1 MYSWRGRSEFVPQI
15 VVIAPHPDDA
25 EIGMGATIA
34 KLAAQGHDV
43 LICDLTDGCPTPFG
57 DRPTR
62 IKEAGAALKALSPM
76 YSPSPAPAGSA
87 PDGGPGGGPGFGRVG
102 RLRRI
107 MLDLPNRRV
116 QHTIEARHMV
126 AGVYRAHRADVVF
139 VPHGLDAHPDHAAAT
154 RIAEDARFDAKLSGL
169 ATPTPPGMQDAPA
182 QYPRWLFY
190 YFCSHLRRVPDPT
203 FLIDVTGFEGAKRA
217 SLEAYHSQF
226 TANPANAGLVERVM
240 AGLTYFG
247 SRAGTAAAEPFFA
260 HEPIT
265 LGSLAS
271 VVGV

>member
-1 MYSWRGRSEFVPQI
+1 MAKI

-62 IKEAGAALKALSPM
+62 IREADMALKAL
-76 YSPSPAPAGSA
+76 APAQG
-87 PDGGPGGGPGFGRVG
+87 G

-126 AGVYRAHRADVVF
+126 AGVYRAHGADVVF
-139 VPHGLDAHPDHAAAT
+139 VPHGLDAHPDHVAAT

-169 ATPTPPGMQDAPA
+169 ATPTPSGMQDGPA
-182 QYPRWLFY
+182 RYPTWLFY
-190 YFCSHLRRVPDPT
+190 YYCSHLRRVPDPT

-226 TANPANAGLVERVM
+226 AANPANAGLVERVM

-247 SRAGTAAAEPFFA
+247 SRAGTAAAEAFFS
-260 HEPIT
+260 HEPLT
-265 LGSLAS
+265 LGSLGS
-271 VVGV
+271 VVGL

>member
-1 MYSWRGRSEFVPQI
+1 MAGV

-62 IKEAGAALKALSPM
+62 IKEAAQALAALTPPNSDARSAVDRSPG
-76 YSPSPAPAGSA
+76 AGSA
-87 PDGGPGGGPGFGRVG
+87 PAPG

-139 VPHGLDAHPDHAAAT
+139 VPHPLDAHPDHLAAT
-154 RIAEDARFDAKLSGL
+154 RIAEDARFDAKLTGL
-169 ATPTPPGMQDAPA
+169 ATPTPPGMDEAPPR
-182 QYPRWLFY
+182 YPRWLFY
-190 YFCSHLRRVPDPT
+190 YYCSHLRRVPDPT
-203 FLIDVTGFEGAKRA
+203 FLIDVTGFEAAKRA
-217 SLEAYHSQF
+217 GLAAYHSQF
-226 TANPANAGLVERVM
+226 SANPANAGLIDRVM

-247 SRAGTAAAEPFFA
+247 GRAGTAAAEPFFS

-271 VVGV
+271 LAGL

>member
-1 MYSWRGRSEFVPQI
+1 MANI

-43 LICDLTDGCPTPFG
+43 LICDLTDGCPTPIG

-62 IKEAGAALKALSPM
+62 IREADAALKAL
-76 YSPSPAPAGSA
+76 APAQGA
-87 PDGGPGGGPGFGRVG
+87 GRV
-102 RLRRI
+102 RRI

-116 QHTIEARHMV
+116 QHTIEARHVV
-126 AGVYRAHRADVVF
+126 AGVYRAHRADVGF
-139 VPHGLDAHPDHAAAT
+139 VPHGLDAHPDHLAAT

-169 ATPTPPGMQDAPA
+169 ATPTPPGMQDGPA
-182 QYPRWLFY
+182 RYPRWLFY
-190 YFCSHLRRVPDPT
+190 YYCSHLRRVPDPT

-271 VVGV
+271 VVGL

>member
-1 MYSWRGRSEFVPQI
+1 MANI

-25 EIGMGATIA
+25 EIGMGASIA

-62 IKEAGAALKALSPM
+62 IREAEAALKALTP
-76 YSPSPAPAGSA
+76 PQ
-87 PDGGPGGGPGFGRVG
+87 GGG

-116 QHTIEARHMV
+116 QHTIEARHKV

-139 VPHGLDAHPDHAAAT
+139 VPHGLDAHPDHLAAT

-169 ATPTPPGMQDAPA
+169 ATPTPPGMQDGPA
-182 QYPRWLFY
+182 RYPKWLFY
-190 YFCSHLRRVPDPT
+190 YYCSHLRRVPDPT

-226 TANPANAGLVERVM
+226 AANPANAGLVERVM

-247 SRAGTAAAEPFFA
+247 SRAGTPAAEAFFS

-265 LGSLAS
+265 LASLAS
-271 VVGV
+271 VAGL

>member
-1 MYSWRGRSEFVPQI
+1 
-15 VVIAPHPDDA
+15 
-25 EIGMGATIA
+25 
-34 KLAAQGHDV
+34 
-43 LICDLTDGCPTPFG
+43 
-57 DRPTR
+57 
-62 IKEAGAALKALSPM
+62 
-76 YSPSPAPAGSA
+76 
-87 PDGGPGGGPGFGRVG
+87 
-102 RLRRI
+102 
-107 MLDLPNRRV
+107 
-116 QHTIEARHMV
+116 
-126 AGVYRAHRADVVF
+126 
-139 VPHGLDAHPDHAAAT
+139 
-154 RIAEDARFDAKLSGL
+154 
-169 ATPTPPGMQDAPA
+169 MQDAPA

>member
-1 MYSWRGRSEFVPQI
+1 MANI

-62 IKEAGAALKALSPM
+62 IKEAEAALVAL
-76 YSPSPAPAGSA
+76 AGSA
-87 PDGGPGGGPGFGRVG
+87 RGGGRV
-102 RLRRI
+102 RRI

-116 QHTIEARHMV
+116 QHTIEARHVV
-126 AGVYRAHRADVVF
+126 AGVYRAHGADVVF
-139 VPHGLDAHPDHAAAT
+139 VPHGLDAHPDHLAAT

-169 ATPTPPGMQDAPA
+169 TTPTPPGMQDGPA
-182 QYPRWLFY
+182 RYPRWLFY
-190 YFCSHLRRVPDPT
+190 YYCSHLRRVPDPT

-271 VVGV
+271 VVGL

>member
-1 MYSWRGRSEFVPQI
+1 MANI

-43 LICDLTDGCPTPFG
+43 LICDLTDGCPTPIG

-62 IKEAGAALKALSPM
+62 IREADAALKAL
-76 YSPSPAPAGSA
+76 APAQ
-87 PDGGPGGGPGFGRVG
+87 DGGRV
-102 RLRRI
+102 RRI

-116 QHTIEARHMV
+116 QHTIEARHVV

-139 VPHGLDAHPDHAAAT
+139 VPHGLDAHPDHLAAT

-169 ATPTPPGMQDAPA
+169 ATPTPPGMQDGPA
-182 QYPRWLFY
+182 RYPRWLFY
-190 YFCSHLRRVPDPT
+190 YYCSHLRRVPDPT

-271 VVGV
+271 VVGL

>member
-1 MYSWRGRSEFVPQI
+1 MANI

-34 KLAAQGHDV
+34 MLAAQGHDV

-62 IKEAGAALKALSPM
+62 IKEAEAALKALSPM
-76 YSPSPAPAGSA
+76 NSPSPAPAQSA
-87 PDGGPGGGPGFGRVG
+87 GGGAGPATTG

-116 QHTIEARHMV
+116 QHTIEARHAV

-139 VPHGLDAHPDHAAAT
+139 VPHGLDAHPDHLAAT

-169 ATPTPPGMQDAPA
+169 ATPTPPGMQDGPA
-182 QYPRWLFY
+182 RYPRWLFY
-190 YFCSHLRRVPDPT
+190 YYCSHLRRVPDPT

-265 LGSLAS
+265 LGSLGS
-271 VVGV
+271 VVGL

>member
-1 MYSWRGRSEFVPQI
+1 MANI

-62 IKEAGAALKALSPM
+62 IREADAALKALAP
-76 YSPSPAPAGSA
+76 PASTL
-87 PDGGPGGGPGFGRVG
+87 GGG

-116 QHTIEARHMV
+116 QHTIEARHVV

-139 VPHGLDAHPDHAAAT
+139 VPHGLDAHPDHVAAT

-169 ATPTPPGMQDAPA
+169 ATPTPPGMQDGPA
-182 QYPRWLFY
+182 RYPKWLFY
-190 YFCSHLRRVPDPT
+190 YYCSHLRRVPDPT

-217 SLEAYHSQF
+217 SLEAYQSQF
-226 TANPANAGLVERVM
+226 SANPANAGLVEQVM
-240 AGLTYFG
+240 AGLAYFG
-247 SRAGTAAAEPFFA
+247 SRAGTPAAEAFFS
-260 HEPIT
+260 HEPLT
-265 LGSLAS
+265 LGSLGS
-271 VVGV
+271 VRGL